1 MRFVMDKQ
9 LELIIEKIKTARREK
24 NMSQRA
30 LAYACEIPQS
40 TLARI
45 ESGKTVPQLDTLLK
59 LTNVLNLSLSLESV
73 KSDIPAIR
81 RWDGLKFSLY
91 WKNELIAKVSVTNT
105 TAEITRFVLHPAK
118 QIFWA
123 DTMNIMQLSQILESR
138 CWERN
143 RDDIDTIINNLGLKH
158 YDPLDIVKKT
168 HGVSYNDSLWFQFE
182 GENLSF
188 KDVMSRRCASV

>member
-1 MRFVMDKQ
+1 MDKQ
-9 LELIIEKIKTARREK
+9 MELIIEKIKTARHEK

-59 LTNVLNLSLSLESV
+59 ITDVLNLSLSLESV

-81 RWDGLKFSLY
+81 RWDGLRFSLY
-91 WKNELIAKVSVTNT
+91 WRNELIAKVSVTNT

-118 QIFWA
+118 QIFWS
-123 DTMNIMQLSQILESR
+123 DKMNIVQLSEVLESR

-143 RDDIDTIINNLGLKH
+143 RDDIDVILKNLGLKS
-158 YDPLDIVKKT
+158 YDPLEIVKKT
-168 HGVSYNDSLWFQFE
+168 HGVSYNDSLWIQFE
-182 GENLSF
+182 GEKLSYR
-188 KDVMSRRCASV
+188 DVMTRRCSNV

>member
-1 MRFVMDKQ
+1 MDKQ
-9 LELIIEKIKTARREK
+9 MDLIIEKIKTARREK

-81 RWDGLKFSLY
+81 RWDGLKFSVY
-91 WKNELIAKVSVTNT
+91 WEDELVAKVNVENT
-105 TAEITRFVLHPAK
+105 TAFITRFILHPVK

-123 DTMNIMQLSQILESR
+123 DNMNIVQLSDVLESR

-143 RDDIDTIINNLGLKH
+143 RDDIDIILKNLGLKS
-158 YDPLDIVKKT
+158 YDPLEIVKRT
-168 HGVSYNDSLWFQFE
+168 HGVSFNDFLWIQFE
-182 GENLSF
+182 GENYSY
-188 KDVMSRRCASV
+188 KDMISRRCANV

>member
-1 MRFVMDKQ
+1 MDKQ